1 MRLAIPTVLALLA
14 ASCAS
19 AWRQTGTKT
28 HAALIDGAEL
38 VTNERGRGADRERRV
53 DVVANGV
60 AVEARTVEDVLPFV
74 RPLDTAEAAIAYS
87 DLAREVPI
95 ADAGAVGALLQF
107 DPGLSGPGGN
117 GKFSRTDAA
126 FWGVST
132 APTARMYGG
141 GFEVTRV
148 VLFAPVPDKDIPRY
162 SRPWRVAL
170 LREVVFPD
178 GHIRK
183 VDEKSLTNGQDA
195 ARFATF

>member
-1 MRLAIPTVLALLA
+1 MRLASLPVLVLLA
-14 ASCAS
+14 ASCAGT
-19 AWRQTGTKT
+19 WRQTGARA
-28 HAALIDGAEL
+28 HPALIDGAEL
-38 VTNERGRGADRERRV
+38 VTNERGRGKDREREVYVASGGTSVLIGAV
-53 DVVANGV
+53 D
-60 AVEARTVEDVLPFV
+60 DVLPYV

-87 DLAREVPI
+87 DLAREVPLF
-95 ADAGAVGALLQF
+95 DAGASGAALQF
-107 DPGLSGPGGN
+107 DASLAGPGGN

-132 APTARMYGG
+132 TPTARPYGG

-148 VLFAPVPDKDIPRY
+148 VLYSPVPDKDIPRY
-162 SRPWRVAL
+162 ARPWRVAL

-183 VDEKSLTNGQDA
+183 VDEKTLTNGQDA